1 MTKNIVGS
9 HALTKHMES
18 NILKTS
24 QDAKAA
30 KVLNPSVIDAT
41 VGMLHKEDGK
51 LFRYAAVDGLL
62 NKLTESEM
70 FYYAPVCGSKE
81 FSEGVLEWVFGKHR
95 EAILKQFKTSVIP
108 TTGGSGALSNTIY
121 NFNDFGQKILIPNY
135 YWTPYEN
142 IAEEANLGIE
152 TFRMYD
158 ADYRFNI
165 ADFEKKAKALAATQ
179 GRLFF
184 LLNDPCNNPTGL
196 CLTTDNWKSLVKV
209 MNDIAAGGTPV
220 IFLHDIAYIDFQMKP
235 ESESRD
241 IFTAYLDLDP
251 RILAVVAFSGSK
263 TFSMYGFRIGAQ
275 IGLSKSKNVMDDFQ
289 RVGDYSVRARFSSVS
304 RPAMSVI
311 GKIFADETIKKG
323 FRDELVE
330 AREVLRRRIALFQKE
345 ADAVGLN
352 YLPYGGGFFIGVET
366 DNAGIFEDL
375 VREGVYVISMPGLIR
390 IALSSVKLNE
400 IPRLVQSIQKHV

>member
-1 MTKNIVGS
+1 MTNHIVGS

-30 KVLNPSVIDAT
+30 KALNPLVIDAT
-41 VGMLHKEDGK
+41 VGMLNKEDGG
-51 LFRYAAVDGLL
+51 LFRYLAVDRLL
-62 NKLTESEM
+62 KELNDSEM
-70 FYYAPVCGSKE
+70 YYYSPVNGSKA
-81 FSEGVLEWVFGKHR
+81 FSEGVIDWVFGKNR
-95 EAILKQFKTSVIP
+95 DAILKQFHVNVIP

-121 NFNDFGQKILIPNY
+121 NFNDFGQKILVPNY

-142 IAEEANLGIE
+142 IAEEANLGVE

-158 ADYRFNI
+158 ADYHFNV
-165 ADFEKKAKALAATQ
+165 ADFELKAKAIALKQ

-196 CLTTDNWKSLVKV
+196 CLTTEDWRCLIRV
-209 MNDIAAGGTPV
+209 MNEIAAQGIPV

-235 ESESRD
+235 EEESRD
-241 IFTAYLDLDP
+241 IFSAYLDLDP

-275 IGLSKSKNVMDDFQ
+275 IGLTKSKAIMDDFK

-311 GKIFADETIKKG
+311 GKIFASADIKKG
-323 FRDELVE
+323 FRQELVE
-330 AREVLRRRIALFQKE
+330 ARDVLRRRIALFERQ
-345 ADAVGLN
+345 ADAEGLR

-366 DNAGIFEDL
+366 DNPHIFEDL
-375 VREGVYVISMPGLIR
+375 VADGVYVIAMPGLIR
-390 IALSSVKLNE
+390 VALSSVNVDE
-400 IPRLVQSIQKHV
+400 IPRLVKIIKKNV

>member
-1 MTKNIVGS
+1 MSNHIVGS

-30 KVLNPSVIDAT
+30 KAKNPSVIDAT
-41 VGMLHKEDGK
+41 VGQLNRDNGT
-51 LFRYAAVDGLL
+51 LFRYLAVERLL
-62 NKLTESEM
+62 KELNDQEM
-70 FYYAPVCGSKE
+70 YVYAPVNGSKN
-81 FSEGVLEWVFGKHR
+81 FSEGVVDWVFGKNK
-95 EAILKQFKTSVIP
+95 EAILANFQVNVIP

-142 IAEEANLGIE
+142 IAEEANLGVE

-158 ADYRFNI
+158 DDYRFNLGE
-165 ADFEKKAKALAATQ
+165 FERKAKELATRQ

-184 LLNDPCNNPTGL
+184 LMNDPCNNPTGL
-196 CLTTDNWKSLVKV
+196 CLTTDQWRAMIAVLNE
-209 MNDIAAGGTPV
+209 IAAKDVPV
-220 IFLHDIAYIDFQMKP
+220 ILLHDIAYIDFQMKP
-235 ESESRD
+235 EDQSRD
-241 IFTAYLDLDP
+241 IFASYLDLDP

-275 IGLSKSKNVMDDFQ
+275 IGLSKSKAVMDDFR

-311 GKIFADETIKKG
+311 GKIFASPELKSG
-323 FRDELVE
+323 FKTELAE
-330 AREVLRRRIALFQKE
+330 AREVLRNRIDLFRRH
-345 ADAVGLN
+345 ADQEGLRC
-352 YLPYGGGFFIGVET
+352 LPYGGGFFIGVET
-366 DNAGIFEDL
+366 KNCRIFDDL
-375 VREGVYVISMPGLIR
+375 VADGVYVIAMPGLIR
-390 IALSSVKLNE
+390 IALSSVNMEE
-400 IPRLVQSIQKHV
+400 IPRLVKIIKKNI